1 MGETFKLVY
10 QKIHDALLPLQPLA
24 PLLGCGLIVVASF
37 CSSRPLR
44 LLCLVVAVILL
55 LFVAAD
61 FARSLLDKETGNASY
76 QGPPARIPVTPF
88 QVLLTVIVAVTY
100 FFMIFVGLHSFVL
113 SSGPVLLVM
122 APGILVFSSLAAW
135 RNVRLWYREG
145 ADYEQ
150 ALKEDEGQSHKLH
163 IPPSVESGTSGVLGT
178 QAEAKLGC
186 VDGLLSRSKK
196 RLCGRARLR

>member
-10 QKIHDALLPLQPLA
+10 QRIHDALLPLQPLA
-24 PLLGCGLIVVASF
+24 PFLGCGLIVVAGF
-37 CSSRPLR
+37 CSYRPLR
-44 LLCLVVAVILL
+44 LLCLAVAVILL

-61 FARSLLDKETGNASY
+61 FARSLLDRETGPGNASY
-76 QGPPARIPVTPF
+76 QGPPARIPVTLF
-88 QVLLTVIVAVTY
+88 QVILTVIAALTY
-100 FFMIFVGLHSFVL
+100 FFMIFVGLHSFLL

-122 APGILVFSSLAAW
+122 VPGILVFSSLAAW

-163 IPPSVESGTSGVLGT
+163 IPPV
-178 QAEAKLGC
+178 
-186 VDGLLSRSKK
+186 R
-196 RLCGRARLR
+196 